1 MMSRIALPFVAGLC
15 ALQIAGCAG
24 LDRLAE
30 VGSPPRMSHIADVR
44 RPSEI
49 AAIRYPLPDAPVHAA
64 TANSIWRQGSKSF
77 FKDQRA
83 SRIGDIVTV
92 AINLADSADFTAES
106 SRTRTDASSL
116 NVGSL
121 FGFRNQLFKRLPSD
135 GPSGLLNSSE
145 VFGLSGSGNFAGTG
159 GAKRSEN
166 VKINLAAVI
175 VEVLPNGN
183 LVIAGKQ
190 ELRVNQEMRDIQLT
204 GIIRSQDIEPN
215 NTVSSDKIAEGRISY
230 GGRGLITDYQ
240 APSYGQQM
248 IEILRPF

>member
-1 MMSRIALPFVAGLC
+1 MNRCSPFLVLALAAISALP
-15 ALQIAGCAG
+15 GCAS
-24 LDRLAE
+24 LDRLGE
-30 VGSPPRMSHIADVR
+30 IGSPPRMTPIADVR

-49 AAIRYPLPDAPVHAA
+49 AAIRYPVPEAPEHAA

-83 SRIGDIVTV
+83 SRVGDIVTV
-92 AINLADSADFTAES
+92 AINLADSADFSAES
-106 SRTRTDASSL
+106 KRTRTDASNL
-116 NVGSL
+116 DVGAL

-159 GAKRSEN
+159 GAKRSES

-183 LVIAGKQ
+183 LVIAGK
-190 ELRVNQEMRDIQLT
+190 
-204 GIIRSQDIEPN
+204 
-215 NTVSSDKIAEGRISY
+215 
-230 GGRGLITDYQ
+230 
-240 APSYGQQM
+240 
-248 IEILRPF
+248 